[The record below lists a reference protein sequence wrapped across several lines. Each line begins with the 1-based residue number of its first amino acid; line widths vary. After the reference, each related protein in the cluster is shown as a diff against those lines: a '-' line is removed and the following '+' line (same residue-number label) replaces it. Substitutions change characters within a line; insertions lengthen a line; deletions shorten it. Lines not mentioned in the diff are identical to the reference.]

1 MWEWGR
7 DWCGVRRSFSG
18 ARYGVGETCLP
29 AAGGLP
35 LLRRN
40 ARRDLLGQ
48 SCFRGASG
56 SCANDVKA
64 AARPPHSKMR
74 CDVSHACCEGVRG
87 LKFSRR
93 YFLKQGGIAMVGLSA
108 MAAVFQRAVAAA
120 AMAHKKQFVVLVQ
133 RGAADGLN
141 IVVPLAEP

>member
-93 YFLKQGGIAMVGLSA
+93 YFLKQGGIALGGLSA
-108 MAAVFQRAVAAA
+108 MPGVLPRAGGGTP
-120 AMAHKKQFVVLVQ
+120 MPEKKQCVGLVCG
-133 RGAADGLN
+133 GAAGGLQT
-141 IVVPLAEP
+141 